1 MVSHRNPNLLPPRGA
16 DDLQAR
22 GDLAPCAIYGFF
34 FPSVFPLGET
44 YFSTVV
50 SPCINPPT
58 TPLSILSPPPQ
69 NRHTHALAGRHK
81 GFKSRPL
88 CPPTA
93 ALTAP
98 APALARQ
105 GRVFFGS
112 QRPPL
117 LSISYGTPPGF
128 KADSSGKAGEM
139 GSVGSEGACPLSS
152 PPSRLLSPHK
162 KYLSQQGF
170 LRPPPAPILPSVHA
184 RRDMH
189 VQGCAALRDAKLR
202 DAKHA
207 VKGTPGRA
215 GVPRYRVIN
224 ISACFFLP
232 LLHPGLWFQIPPRP
246 THTCLS
252 ARQDKRNILF
262 LPAFPTQAG
271 FLEGGG
277 MGQG

>member
-16 DDLQAR
+16 DDLQAC

-34 FPSVFPLGET
+34 FPPVFPLGET
-44 YFSTVV
+44 YFFTVV

-58 TPLSILSPPPQ
+58 APLSIPSPPPQ

-152 PPSRLLSPHK
+152 PP
-162 KYLSQQGF
+162 
-170 LRPPPAPILPSVHA
+170 PAS
-184 RRDMH
+184 
-189 VQGCAALRDAKLR
+189 
-202 DAKHA
+202 
-207 VKGTPGRA
+207 
-215 GVPRYRVIN
+215 
-224 ISACFFLP
+224 FLP
-232 LLHPGLWFQIPPRP
+232 TRNTF
-246 THTCLS
+246 LS
-252 ARQDKRNILF
+252 K
-262 LPAFPTQAG
+262 AF
-271 FLEGGG
+271 
-277 MGQG
+277 